1 MAMRCG
7 LRSAAGLAEIS
18 VIDIKATVTK
28 CRRKLGMMDSLR
40 PNQGISV
47 FSQRQNLS
55 DADLDGGRRGK
66 KFRPL
71 AGPALDRIHG
81 IEADIETPGLAGQVF
96 DPLSIEVGIRSGL
109 VEGAWVIRSSGNIDG
124 QTINAIG

>member
-7 LRSAAGLAEIS
+7 LPSAAGLAEIS

-47 FSQRQNLS
+47 FGERQNLS
-55 DADLDGGRRGK
+55 DADLDRGRRGNE
-66 KFRPL
+66 FRPL
-71 AGPALDRIHG
+71 AGLALDRIHG
-81 IEADIETPGLAGQVF
+81 VEADIETHALRDHAF
-96 DPLSIEVGIRSGL
+96 DPLSTEVGIRSGL